1 MGALGDFNSLI
12 NSFKKKGK
20 FDEEQT
26 RVLGQYDK
34 YYDDFEKEIDSLKP
48 LTAKEHNLTKEDYKK
63 LYDLIQNHTDKKLE
77 NFDKLYDSFNKGITE
92 TSLTADEHYKWGR
105 ELSDFA
111 PRVPG
116 TYSMDKNWILF
127 CAEHGTFFCRRHAAF
142 QP

>member
-34 YYDDFEKEIDSLKP
+34 YYDVFEKEIDSLKP

-92 TSLTADEHYKWGR
+92 TSLTADELYKWGR

-116 TYSMDKNWILF
+116 EKDYGDQIYLKRISHKDTFS
-127 CAEHGTFFCRRHAAF
+127 HG
-142 QP
+142 